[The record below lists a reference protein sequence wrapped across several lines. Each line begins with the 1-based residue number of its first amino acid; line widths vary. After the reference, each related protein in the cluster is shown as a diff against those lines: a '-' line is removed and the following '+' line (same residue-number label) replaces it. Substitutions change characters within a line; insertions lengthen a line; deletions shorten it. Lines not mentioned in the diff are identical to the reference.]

1 MFGSAVRV
9 VGLTEAIFDTGT
21 TQILG
26 DPDGIE
32 RFYAPLKRFGAKP
45 APQYGDGIYT
55 STRLVVSQIR
65 RFRTFDLSQFLATSV
80 LPSPCTFEGRKSR
93 FPLIHLPSIKS
104 KVLIPAS
111 LEQPRMR
118 HSKVL
123 NWPLITIVEIKLTS
137 TEFWVLGDVFLQ
149 NVYSAWDVGNRQIGF
164 TDLV

>member
-65 RFRTFDLSQFLATSV
+65 RFRTFDLSITVPCDFSTPISV
-80 LPSPCTFEGRKSR
+80 YFRGT
-93 FPLIHLPSIKS
+93 
-104 KVLIPAS
+104 
-111 LEQPRMR
+111 
-118 HSKVL
+118 
-123 NWPLITIVEIKLTS
+123 EIKISPDSFTLDQVEGTDTCIAGAAS
-137 TEFWVLGDVFLQ
+137 NAALEGIKLAPDNYRGDKADLHRILGSRRCFPAECLQ
-149 NVYSAWDVGNRQIGF
+149 CLGCW
-164 TDLV
+164 